1 LLAIVKAADT
11 VDDLLGDFFS
21 FLGRKRSNHFLK
33 GSSNFTAGLPRFFGA
48 TGPGPGNFVFCDRDF
63 LKASRREDASKL
75 TFLGEPENVRGIR
88 VRRRHF
94 HVLEEWPE
102 HYGE

>member
-1 LLAIVKAADT
+1 MT
-11 VDDLLGDFFS
+11 SWGDFFP
-21 FLGRKRSNHFLK
+21 FVEGMRSNHFLK
-33 GSSNFTAGLPRFFGA
+33 GSGKFTGGLPRFFGA

-75 TFLGEPENVRGIR
+75 RFLGKPENVRGIR
-88 VRRRHF
+88 VRWRHL
-94 HVLEEWPE
+94 HVLEERPE